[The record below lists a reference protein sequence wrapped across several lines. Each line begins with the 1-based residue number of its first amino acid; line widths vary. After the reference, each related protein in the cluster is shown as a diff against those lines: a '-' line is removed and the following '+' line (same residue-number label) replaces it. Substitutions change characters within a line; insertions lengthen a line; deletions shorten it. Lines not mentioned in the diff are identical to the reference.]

1 MAYTALNLGYIP
13 TAGYEYTATTDS
25 SADWPSVPNETYFFD
40 KTERQV
46 YYKDANGGIY
56 GAYAGGEE
64 GVLNTFNI
72 SSSQWSKTSPLTP
85 LADGATANGL
95 TFFRDDL
102 YASELTLGTPAG
114 SGYTIANDVP
124 TTTTGSGDN
133 NLTVNIL
140 AVSGGRITQ
149 LELANPGF
157 GYTLG
162 DQITVTQAGST
173 NDQTATITDVASDKS
188 LPSVAVLTIDNPG
201 TGYSTGTAI
210 EVSGGTGIGL
220 LINIDSVGGS
230 GEITA
235 VSINDKGDRYTNG
248 DSVTVEAGSRNA
260 TLTLTCYEAGTT
272 VYDEYNIAYGLSVT
286 LTGGSGTADISIG
299 GTAYRATFNTDLA
312 TTAQDWVDTWGDTL
326 RALNIR
332 PFALSDGATD
342 GRIRFC
348 APRATLLTLGIAN
361 VATDLNGN
369 ITNEFT
375 GGTLPE
381 PDHLLIPY
389 VGKPYFGKRI
399 QHYIRVNFN
408 VNTGAVKYA
417 TLQLRRYANDSVIG
431 SGIPV
436 QRYDN
441 TSGIT
446 GQQHVFETYTASPTD
461 SFVLGGFY
469 FALENQSGTAWEIEG
484 SAGILVQNIFSNE
497 TSF

>member
-13 TAGYEYTATTDS
+13 TAGYEYTGTTDS
-25 SADWPSVPNETYFFD
+25 SADWASVPNETYFFD

-46 YYKDANGGIY
+46 YYKDVNGGVY

-72 SSSQWSKTSPLTP
+72 SSSQWSRTAPLTN
-85 LADGATANGL
+85 LLDGQTANGF

-102 YASELTLGTPAG
+102 YASELTLGTPTG

-140 AVSGGRITQ
+140 AVAGGRITQ
-149 LELANPGF
+149 LEVANPGF
-157 GYTLG
+157 GYTLR
-162 DQITVTQAGST
+162 DTITITQAGST

-188 LPSVAVLTIDNPG
+188 LPSVAILTIDNPG

-210 EVSGGTGIGL
+210 QVSGGTGVGL
-220 LINIDSVGGS
+220 LVNIDSVGGS
-230 GEITA
+230 GEITG

-248 DSVTVEAGSRNA
+248 DSVTVESGNRDA

-272 VYDEYNIAYGLSVT
+272 VYDQYNIAYGLSVSLSGT
-286 LTGGSGTADISIG
+286 SGTANIRIG
-299 GTAYRATFNTDLA
+299 GSDYLATFNTDLF
-312 TTAQDWVDTWGDTL
+312 TTAQDWEDLYGDTL

-332 PFALSDGATD
+332 SFVLGSGTD
-342 GRIRFC
+342 ARIRFC
-348 APRATLLTLGIAN
+348 APRATLLTLSIAN
-361 VATDLNGN
+361 VSGDLSGT
-369 ITNEFT
+369 ILNEFT
-375 GGTLPE
+375 GGTLPQ

-399 QHYIRVNFN
+399 QHIIRVNFN
-408 VNTGAVKYA
+408 VNTGPVKYA

-446 GQQHVFETYTASPTD
+446 GQQHNFVTYTASPVD

-469 FALENQSGTAWEIEG
+469 FALENQSGTDWEIEG
-484 SAGILVQNIFSNE
+484 SAGILVQNTFSNE

>member
-25 SADWPSVPNETYFFD
+25 SADWPSVPNETYFYD

-46 YYKDANGGIY
+46 YYKDANGGVY
-56 GAYAGGEE
+56 GAYAGSEE

-72 SSSQWSKTSPLTP
+72 SSTQWSKTAPLTD
-85 LADGATANGL
+85 LLDGQTANGL

-102 YASELTLGTPAG
+102 YASELTLGGVTGTGYATA
-114 SGYTIANDVP
+114 SGL
-124 TTTTGSGDN
+124 TTSTTGSGTGM
-133 NLTVNIL
+133 TVDIV
-140 AVSGGRITQ
+140 AVGGNVTSVTIN
-149 LELANPGF
+149 NPGF
-157 GYTLG
+157 GYTLN
-162 DQITVTQAGST
+162 DVITILQGGSS
-173 NDQTATITDVASDKS
+173 NDETATITDLASDKS

-210 EVSGGTGIGL
+210 EVSGGTGVGL

-272 VYDEYNIAYGLSVT
+272 VYDEYNIAYGLSVI
-286 LTGGSGTADISIG
+286 LTGTSGTANIRIG
-299 GTAYRATFNTDLA
+299 GSDYLATFNTDLA
-312 TTAQDWVDTWGDTL
+312 TTAQDWVDTYGDTL

-332 PFALSDGATD
+332 PFALSTGSTD

-348 APRATLLTLGIAN
+348 APRATLLTLGITN
-361 VATDLNGN
+361 VTPNLNG
-369 ITNEFT
+369 TVANEFT
-375 GGTLPE
+375 GSTEPA
-381 PDHLLIPY
+381 PDHLLVPY
-389 VGKPYFGKRI
+389 IGKPYFGKRI

-417 TLQLRRYANDSVIG
+417 TLQLRRYENDSVIG
-431 SGIPV
+431 SGIPI

-469 FALENQSGTAWEIEG
+469 FALENESGTDWEIEG
-484 SAGILVQNIFSNE
+484 SVGILVQNIFSNE